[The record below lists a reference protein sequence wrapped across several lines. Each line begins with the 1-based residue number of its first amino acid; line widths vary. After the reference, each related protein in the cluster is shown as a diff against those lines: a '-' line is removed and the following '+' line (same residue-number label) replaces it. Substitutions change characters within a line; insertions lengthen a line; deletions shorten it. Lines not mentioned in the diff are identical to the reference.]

1 MLTKDHQAQTDL
13 QSSITIQEDG
23 KERSELDSEFENF
36 NLVTLN
42 GMLVHCQGVASC
54 MN

>member
-1 MLTKDHQAQTDL
+1 MTKDHQVQIDL

-23 KERSELDSEFENF
+23 KGRNELGSGFESF
-36 NLVTLN
+36 NLATLN
-42 GMLVHCQGVASC
+42 GMLVHHQGVAKH